1 MGLGIIRLK
10 AVAGDALLARRV
22 FGGKGLLIPGGA
34 RGGFDGIVQ
43 HLAVCVSVMSE
54 CQ

>member
-1 MGLGIIRLK
+1 MGLGTIRLK

-34 RGGFDGIVQ
+34 RGGFDGYRST
-43 HLAVCVSVMSE
+43 LGCLCLRNE
-54 CQ
+54 